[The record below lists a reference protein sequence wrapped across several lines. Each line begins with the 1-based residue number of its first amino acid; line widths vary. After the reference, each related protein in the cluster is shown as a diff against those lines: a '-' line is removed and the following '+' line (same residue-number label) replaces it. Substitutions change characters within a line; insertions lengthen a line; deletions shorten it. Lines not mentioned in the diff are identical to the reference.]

1 MNNDQLTEQE
11 IGNLID
17 SAQALYRQKIR
28 PWAYPKYKGRMLV
41 IDLESH
47 DYEIDDHDIVA
58 TQRLWH
64 RRPGCLTFG
73 IRIGYKAAYHFSAHW
88 TPEDEC

>member
-11 IGNLID
+11 IDKLID

-58 TQRLWH
+58 THRLWQ
-64 RRPGCLTFG
+64 RRPV
-73 IRIGYKAAYHFSAHW
+73 AASPSA
-88 TPEDEC
+88 

>member
-1 MNNDQLTEQE
+1 MTDDEFQ
-11 IGNLID
+11 NLDHDALIAK
-17 SAQALYRQKIR
+17 AQALYRQKIR
-28 PWAYPKYKGRMLV
+28 PWAYPQHKGRMLV

-58 TQRLWH
+58 THRLWQ

-73 IRIGYKAAYHFSAHW
+73 IRIGYKAAYHFSSRR